1 MNKIRYSF
9 NFSVLYFKLSRFSE
23 EHIKQAIKDYSEN
36 VNLTLT
42 QSKKFYE
49 IEVRLM
55 DKKTQNI
62 KELSEEIY
70 TYIENYRIEIFIVK
84 SL

>member
-9 NFSVLYFKLSRFSE
+9 NFSVLYFKLSRFDNN
-23 EHIKQAIKDYSEN
+23 HIKQAIKDYKEN

-42 QSKKFYE
+42 TSKKYYE
-49 IEVRLM
+49 IEIRLRE
-55 DKKTQNI
+55 KKTQNI
-62 KELSEEIY
+62 KKLSEEIY
-70 TYIENYRIEIFIVK
+70 TYIENYKIEDYIVK